1 MKKGIIA
8 SGIWCVDISYK
19 IKNWPS
25 EGKTSI
31 VERKIVVLADISCIS
46 F

>member
-1 MKKGIIA
+1 MSKKGIVA
-8 SGIWCVDISYK
+8 AGIWCVDISYK

-31 VERKIVVLADISCIS
+31 IKKKI
-46 F
+46 